1 MIRPTGSLLIALLAI
16 ACGGDS
22 PDAKPDS
29 GGSSA
34 SASAGKGDDFEACA
48 LLTAEEIQS
57 AAGWAP
63 DTTDGKTYGSTK
75 VCSYT
80 GPDAM
85 KQSVVLVVARPA
97 PKVATSAEL
106 STRRNEAFAR
116 EKSIKMASTPIEGL
130 GMPAVRTEVEGAAT
144 PTVEIVVGRH
154 LVGLTAGDFEVA
166 KTLAAKAAS
175 RLQ

>member
-1 MIRPTGSLLIALLAI
+1 MERADASRQRLFGLS
-16 ACGGDS
+16 S
-22 PDAKPDS
+22 P
-29 GGSSA
+29 
-34 SASAGKGDDFEACA
+34 F
-48 LLTAEEIQS
+48 QS

-63 DTTDGKTYGSTK
+63 DTTDSKTYGSTK

-97 PKVATSAEL
+97 PM
-106 STRRNEAFAR
+106 RQ
-116 EKSIKMASTPIEGL
+116 EKSKMASTPIEGL

-144 PTVEIVVGRH
+144 PTSRSSGGIVP
-154 LVGLTAGDFEVA
+154 GDL
-166 KTLAAKAAS
+166 LAAKAAG